1 MRGRRRGAV
10 LVAEREIRE
19 YARSRSFRI
28 TTVILLV
35 ASVALVALPA
45 VFDGDGPDSTEVVVA
60 GGPPGLPAAIAAAGT
75 GVGLE
80 LSAREADSP
89 SAAEAAVVG
98 EDADAAVIVAGG
110 SSATRVVVR
119 AELPDE
125 LAAAISQGVS
135 LARLRA
141 ALGGAGVTTARVEE
155 LTSPPVVDVRVIDP
169 DLSPPD
175 GDTSVGFLVAL
186 VLYVALLLAGTM
198 VASGVAEEKTSRVSE
213 VLLASLRPI
222 DLLVGKVAGI
232 GLLSLAQLLVAA
244 APALVAALAIG
255 AVDLP
260 DATASTLGWGLA
272 WFVAGYALY
281 AAAYGALGALVGRQQ
296 EVGQVT
302 APLAML
308 LLAGY
313 LAGAYAAS
321 EPDGPLVATLSFLP
335 PLSPLV
341 MPARIAAG
349 AVGTGEV
356 LAALA
361 LTLALAAA
369 ILAVGARIYRA
380 GIVQTGARISL
391 RAALRGVSPRSS

>member
-1 MRGRRRGAV
+1 VRVRPGGAT

-28 TTVILLV
+28 TTLILLI
-35 ASVALVALPA
+35 ASVAAVTLPA
-45 VFDGDGPDSTEVVVA
+45 VFGGDGQDPTDVVVA
-60 GGPPGLPAAIAAAGT
+60 GGPPGLTSAIAAAGT
-75 GVGLE
+75 GVGLD
-80 LSAREADSP
+80 LSAREAGSP

-98 EDADAAVIVAGG
+98 EDADAAVIVTGE

-135 LARLRA
+135 LARVRA
-141 ALGGAGVTTARVEE
+141 ALGGAGVAPARVDE
-155 LTSPPVVDVRVIDP
+155 LTRPPAVDVRVIDP
-169 DLSPPD
+169 DRSPPD
-175 GDTSVGFLVAL
+175 GDTGIGVLVAV
-186 VLYVALLLAGTM
+186 VLYIALLLAGTM

-213 VLLASLRPI
+213 VLLASVRPI
-222 DLLVGKVAGI
+222 DLLVGKVVGI
-232 GLLSLAQLLVAA
+232 GLMSLAQLLVAA
-244 APALVAALAIG
+244 TPALVAALAIG

-260 DATASTLGWGLA
+260 DATASALGWGLV

-281 AAAYGALGALVGRQQ
+281 ASAYGALGALVGRQQ

-308 LLAGY
+308 LLGGY

-321 EPDGPLVATLSFLP
+321 EPDGTLVATLSFLP

-349 AVGTGEV
+349 AVGTGEI
-356 LAALA
+356 LIALA
-361 LTLALAAA
+361 LTLALSAA
-369 ILAVGARIYRA
+369 ILALGARIYRA

-391 RAALRGVSPRSS
+391 RAALRGASPRGA

>member
-1 MRGRRRGAV
+1 MRDGRRGAT

-28 TTVILLV
+28 TTLILLI
-35 ASVALVALPA
+35 ASVAAVTVPAL
-45 VFDGDGPDSTEVVVA
+45 FRDDGPDTTDVAVA
-60 GGPPGLPAAIAAAGT
+60 GGPPGLTDAITAAGT

-80 LSAREADSP
+80 LRARGIGSP
-89 SAAEAAVVG
+89 GGAEAAVADRSV
-98 EDADAAVIVAGG
+98 DAAVVVSGESAARVIVR
-110 SSATRVVVR
+110 S
-119 AELPDE
+119 ELPDD
-125 LAAAISQGVS
+125 LGAAISQGLA
-135 LARLRA
+135 LARVRA
-141 ALGGAGVTTARVEE
+141 ALGEAGVAPGRVDE
-155 LTSPPVVDVRVIDP
+155 LTGPPAVDVRVIDP
-169 DLSPPD
+169 DRSPPG
-175 GDTSVGFLVAL
+175 GDTGIGVLVAV

-232 GLLSLAQLLVAA
+232 GLMSLAQLLVAA

-260 DATASTLGWGLA
+260 DATASALGWGLV

-308 LLAGY
+308 LLGGY

-321 EPDGPLVATLSFLP
+321 EPDGTLVASLSFLP

-349 AVGTGEV
+349 AVGTGEI
-356 LAALA
+356 LIALA
-361 LTLALAAA
+361 LTLACAAA
-369 ILAVGARIYRA
+369 ILALGARIYRA

-391 RAALRGVSPRSS
+391 RAALRGASPPSA

>member
-1 MRGRRRGAV
+1 V

-19 YARSRSFRI
+19 YSRSRSFRI
-28 TTVILLV
+28 TTLILLI
-35 ASVALVALPA
+35 ASVAAVTVPA
-45 VFDGDGPDSTEVVVA
+45 FFRDDGPDTTDVAVA
-60 GGPPGLPAAIAAAGT
+60 GGPPGLTQAITAAAA

-80 LSAREADSP
+80 LRARGIGSP
-89 SAAEAAVVG
+89 GGAEAAVADRSV
-98 EDADAAVIVAGG
+98 DAAVVVGGESARVIVR
-110 SSATRVVVR
+110 S
-119 AELPDE
+119 ELPDD
-125 LAAAISQGVS
+125 LGAAISQGLA
-135 LARLRA
+135 LARVRA
-141 ALGGAGVTTARVEE
+141 ALGEAGVAPGRVDD
-155 LTSPPVVDVRVIDP
+155 LTGPPAVDVRVIDP
-169 DLSPPD
+169 DRSPPG
-175 GDTSVGFLVAL
+175 GDTGIGVLVAV

-232 GLLSLAQLLVAA
+232 GLMSLAQLVVAA
-244 APALVAALAIG
+244 APALVTALVIG

-260 DATASTLGWGLA
+260 DATASALGWGLV

-302 APLAML
+302 APLAIL

-313 LAGAYAAS
+313 LAGAYSAS
-321 EPDGPLVATLSFLP
+321 EPDGTLISVLSFLP
-335 PLSPLV
+335 PLAPLV

-361 LTLALAAA
+361 LTLALAAV
-369 ILAVGARIYRA
+369 IIAVGARVYRA
-380 GIVQTGARISL
+380 GIVQTGSRISL
-391 RAALRGVSPRSS
+391 RAALRGVSPRSA

>member
-1 MRGRRRGAV
+1 MSGRRSGAG

-28 TTVILLV
+28 TTIILLI
-35 ASVALVALPA
+35 ASVAAVTLPA
-45 VFDGDGPDSTEVVVA
+45 VFGGDGSDTTDVAVA
-60 GGPPGLPAAIAAAGT
+60 GGPPGLTDAIAAAGT

-80 LSAREADSP
+80 LRARGIGSP
-89 SAAEAAVVG
+89 GAAEAAVADESV
-98 EDADAAVIVAGG
+98 DAAVVVSGE
-110 SSATRVVVR
+110 SAARVVVR
-119 AELPDE
+119 SELPDD
-125 LAAAISQGVS
+125 LGAAISQGLS
-135 LARLRA
+135 LARVRA
-141 ALGGAGVTTARVEE
+141 ALGGAGVTPARVDE
-155 LTSPPVVDVRVIDP
+155 LTSPPAVDVSVIDP
-169 DLSPPD
+169 DRSPPS
-175 GDTSVGFLVAL
+175 GDTGIGVLVAV

-232 GLLSLAQLLVAA
+232 GLMSLAQLLVAA
-244 APALVAALAIG
+244 APALIAALAIG

-260 DATASTLGWGLA
+260 DATASALGWGLV

-321 EPDGPLVATLSFLP
+321 EPDATLAATLSFLP

-349 AVGTGEV
+349 AVGPGEIV
-356 LAALA
+356 LALA
-361 LTLALAAA
+361 LTLASAAA
-369 ILAVGARIYRA
+369 ILALGARIYRA

-391 RAALRGVSPRSS
+391 RTALRGASPRGA